1 MGTAVRTIN
10 PIRHEEMIKQP
21 NVKAGREV
29 MTESGYPLAERK
41 HSVKIQHFRGL
52 IRLRPIEG
60 IKVGKRQKKN
70 A

>member
-1 MGTAVRTIN
+1 
-10 PIRHEEMIKQP
+10 MIKQP